1 MIIYQNQLQRI
12 SRIQF
17 RRISHTRNPFRGISR
32 NPLRGISRNPLR
44 GISRN
49 PLRGI
54 SRASIP
60 FFLICVILLLLPVKD
75 TDSIS
80 ITWYSIGLRGWTN
93 TDSAEPMFGETKVGI
108 QLCHKLYLLAVN
120 IYTAMSEFL
129 CGVMLIRNIWSP
141 EPCGHRAVK
150 GIEFLPQTQIF

>member
-1 MIIYQNQLQRI
+1 M
-12 SRIQF
+12 
-17 RRISHTRNPFRGISR
+17 
-32 NPLRGISRNPLR
+32 
-44 GISRN
+44 
-49 PLRGI
+49 
-54 SRASIP
+54 
-60 FFLICVILLLLPVKD
+60 LPVKD
-75 TDSIS
+75 MDSIS

-93 TDSAEPMFGETKVGI
+93 SDSAEPMFGETNVGI